1 MMSVEF
7 INKHLVIHVFP
18 LFFPFLNCFDGDKVW
33 IVSWVATVTYQ
44 HWSYNISLFLDE
56 GKGLSFYSDP
66 HKKCIMC
73 VCVCVCVCAL
83 SCVWLVATPWTTRL
97 LCPWDFP
104 GKNPGVGCHFLLQ
117 GNFLT
122 QGFNLCLLLWQA
134 DFVSLCHLESS
145 MYYVKS
151 ESESCTVVSNSLRP
165 HGLYC
170 LWNSP
175 GQNTGVGSCS
185 LLKGIFPTQG
195 SNPGLLHCRQILYQL
210 SHKGRQIYVYDISA
224 YYVNI
229 CIM

>member
-73 VCVCVCVCAL
+73 VCVCVRAL

-104 GKNPGVGCHFLLQ
+104 GKNPGVGCHVLLQ
-117 GNFLT
+117 GTSWPRGLT
-122 QGFNLCLLLWQA
+122 C
-134 DFVSLCHLESS
+134 VSCF
-145 MYYVKS
+145 
-151 ESESCTVVSNSLRP
+151 
-165 HGLYC
+165 G
-170 LWNSP
+170 
-175 GQNTGVGSCS
+175 
-185 LLKGIFPTQG
+185 
-195 SNPGLLHCRQILYQL
+195 RQILYHCATWKAQ
-210 SHKGRQIYVYDISA
+210 
-224 YYVNI
+224 
-229 CIM
+229 CIMWKVKVKVAQLCLTLCDPWTVLSMEFSRPEYWSG